1 MVLKT
6 GNYENPTN
14 IKAVGIGDGKW
25 AKEEVPG
32 PYCGRTGRPVHLELD
47 LIDDVQRRHELFLLD
62 EGEKKVEHE
71 PETRKSHPPP
81 LIHSPH
87 ANPSLP
93 GVPNAALFTFNKE
106 DHTLGNLLR
115 AHLAKHPHVLFAG
128 YQVPHPLFAT
138 FKLRVQ
144 TDGEISPKE
153 AVVGACQEL
162 VKELQMLDQEFTKE
176 WELKK
181 IAVAGGDV

>member
-71 PETRKSHPPP
+71 PETRKSHTIHHSSTTPILTYCCQVSPTPPS
-81 LIHSPH
+81 SPSTKKTTPW
-87 ANPSLP
+87 ATYSARTSPNTRTSSSPATRSRTRSSPPSSCACRRM
-93 GVPNAALFTFNKE
+93 GRSVP
-106 DHTLGNLLR
+106 R
-115 AHLAKHPHVLFAG
+115 RPSSV
-128 YQVPHPLFAT
+128 
-138 FKLRVQ
+138 RVRSSSRSCRCS
-144 TDGEISPKE
+144 IRSSPRS
-153 AVVGACQEL
+153 GS
-162 VKELQMLDQEFTKE
+162 
-176 WELKK
+176 
-181 IAVAGGDV
+181 